1 MVELKHCPFCK
12 GQNINIIA
20 CYDDVCDDVDC
31 EGCDKVQYSVVCDA
45 LRGGCGAACGWQ
57 ATKEDAITA
66 WNTRIPE
73 KDVNNEP

>member
-20 CYDDVCDDVDC
+20 CYDDTCDDVYC
-31 EGCDKVQYSVVCDA
+31 EGCDKVRYAVVCNA
-45 LRGGCGAACGWQ
+45 QRGGCGAASGWR

-73 KDVNNEP
+73 KDANNEP